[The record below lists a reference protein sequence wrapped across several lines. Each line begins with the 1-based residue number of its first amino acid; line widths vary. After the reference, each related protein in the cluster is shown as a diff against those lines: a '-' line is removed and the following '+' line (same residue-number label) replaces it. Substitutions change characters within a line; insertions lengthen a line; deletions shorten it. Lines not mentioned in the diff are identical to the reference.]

1 MELKE
6 YIESFTNDVQ
16 ADADTF
22 QTSIEEAFLTN
33 VAEKLIENE
42 TISEYTI
49 GYFKK
54 NGFLKFLEIYFLK

>member
-33 VAEKLIENE
+33 VAEKLIN
-42 TISEYTI
+42 
-49 GYFKK
+49 
-54 NGFLKFLEIYFLK
+54 LM